1 MVTCPECDG
10 AIDIEEEDI
19 DEGDV
24 LSCDECGASLKV
36 LGKNPLELESADE
49 VDADDDEEDDD
60 EDEDEEDFEEDEE
73 EKEEAGDEW
82 H

>member
-24 LSCDECGASLKV
+24 LSCDECGASVKV
-36 LGKNPLELESADE
+36 LGKNPLELESADD
-49 VDADDDEEDDD
+49 VDEDEDDEDD
-60 EDEDEEDFEEDEE
+60 EDEEEDFEDDEE
-73 EKEEAGDEW
+73 EKDEEAADEW
-82 H
+82 Q

>member
-24 LSCDECGASLKV
+24 LSCDECGASVKV
-36 LGKNPLELESADE
+36 LGKNPLELESADD
-49 VDADDDEEDDD
+49 VDEEDEDEDDDEED
-60 EDEDEEDFEEDEE
+60 EEFEEEE
-73 EKEEAGDEW
+73 EKDEEAGDEW
-82 H
+82 Q

>member
-24 LSCDECGASLKV
+24 LSCDECGASVKV
-36 LGKNPLELESADE
+36 LGKNPLELESAD
-49 VDADDDEEDDD
+49 DLDE
-60 EDEDEEDFEEDEE
+60 EDEDEEEDEEDEE
-73 EKEEAGDEW
+73 FEEAEEEKDEEAGDEW
-82 H
+82 Q